1 VVEFPDTVQLARP
14 RSGHFDLGTGYH
26 GDLWLDLDALLLR
39 PSLLRAQVRW
49 LAARMREHS
58 VDAVCGPLEGGAFL
72 AYAVADLLRVAFL
85 AGYRLSGETTRY
97 HLPAVPGGIDGW
109 RVGVVDDAVN
119 AGTAVVACLEELRGR
134 GAVPV
139 AVATLVSLGEAS
151 TMVQARMGVPFYPA
165 STVPSRTWPAE
176 QCPLCAEGA
185 PYTDP
190 LSGDVVTPLPGRG
203 TRFTLLMALTSPGSR
218 TPQGGSHGAV
228 AAATAVAAASLA
240 EGTHRRRPSAL
251 PAAEI
256 PSRTEHHRGACRDG
270 HREVPRPGRPL
281 RGARARMV
289 LGPAGG
295 LPSVRERPA

>member
-49 LAARMREHS
+49 LAARLTEHS

-72 AYAVADLLRVAFL
+72 AYAVADLLGVAFL
-85 AGYRLSGETTRY
+85 PGYRRPGERVRY

-176 QCPLCAEGA
+176 RCPLCAEGA

-190 LSGDVVTPLPGRG
+190 LSGDVVSPLPGRG
-203 TRFTLLMALTSPGSR
+203 TRFTLLMALTSPGLHELRLQMIRNRLMSLGR
-218 TPQGGSHGAV
+218 TVTPRSV
-228 AAATAVAAASLA
+228 
-240 EGTHRRRPSAL
+240 RFDCD
-251 PAAEI
+251 
-256 PSRTEHHRGACRDG
+256 RGC
-270 HREVPRPGRPL
+270 
-281 RGARARMV
+281 
-289 LGPAGG
+289 
-295 LPSVRERPA
+295 LPSGTWVPGAGRRT